1 MKKNEKKSIKTIKL
15 ALKIVRNIDN
25 KLESSI
31 HPINSLEDAEKL
43 KFIFKINES
52 FDVASVEIIEVS

>member
-1 MKKNEKKSIKTIKL
+1 MKKKSINTIKL